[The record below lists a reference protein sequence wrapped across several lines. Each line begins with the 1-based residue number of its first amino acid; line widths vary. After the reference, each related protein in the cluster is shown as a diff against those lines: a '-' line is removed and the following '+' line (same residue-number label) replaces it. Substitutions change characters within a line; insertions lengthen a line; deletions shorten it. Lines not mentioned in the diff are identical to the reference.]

1 MFIKYLVLN
10 NFRNYQNLNIS
21 LSPRTNIFIG
31 DNAQGKTNIL
41 ESLCYA
47 SLGKSHR
54 TNKDKEVIRWG
65 EEDAYI
71 LAYIDKKRL
80 DKKIEMKIFKH
91 GGKGFNV
98 NKIKINKLSDLIGI
112 LNVVIFSPEDLKI
125 VKESPVYRRK
135 FLDMEICKLSKSYL
149 YNLTQYKKILSERN
163 AAIKKFKISDS
174 ILDIYDE
181 QIVEYGSKIIQ
192 DRISYIEKL
201 NEKSKNI
208 HLDITSKKEEIKF
221 SYLSSVKNY
230 SDIKKDL
237 FETIRKNRNRDIES
251 RNTLIGPHRDDFD
264 IKINGIDT
272 RIYGSQ
278 GQQRTAVLTIKF
290 ASLDII
296 KDLTG
301 EYPVL
306 LLDDVLSELDSSRQ
320 KYILNSIK
328 KVQTLITCTGMN
340 DIEKYIDNDSKV
352 FSVRNGV
359 ITEMVKS

>member
-10 NFRNYQNLNIS
+10 NFRNYENLNIS
-21 LSPRTNIFIG
+21 LSSKTNIFIG

-54 TNKDKEVIRWG
+54 TNKDKEVIRW
-65 EEDAYI
+65 ENEAAYI
-71 LAYIDKKRL
+71 LVYVDKKRL

-98 NKIKINKLSDLIGI
+98 NKVKLNKLSDLIGI

-125 VKESPVYRRK
+125 VKESPVYRRR
-135 FLDMEICKLSKSYL
+135 FLDMELCKLSKSYL
-149 YNLTQYKKILSERN
+149 YNLAQYKKILSERN
-163 AAIKKFKISDS
+163 ATIKKFKVSNS

-181 QIVEYGSKIIQ
+181 QIVEFGAKIIK
-192 DRISYIEKL
+192 DRILYIEKL
-201 NEKSKNI
+201 NEKSQEI
-208 HLDITSKKEEIKF
+208 HQDITSKKEKIQF
-221 SYLSSVKNY
+221 SYTSSIKNY
-230 SDIKKDL
+230 SDIKKEL
-237 FETIRKNRNRDIES
+237 FETIRKNRSRDIES
-251 RNTLIGPHRDDFD
+251 RNTLIGPHRDDFS
-264 IKINGIDT
+264 IKINNVDT

-290 ASLDII
+290 ASLEII

-306 LLDDVLSELDSSRQ
+306 LLDDVLSELDSNRQ

-328 KVQTLITCTGMN
+328 KVQTLITCTGIN
-340 DIEKYIDNDSKV
+340 DIKKHLDEDSKI
-352 FSVRNGV
+352 FSVKNGV
-359 ITEMVKS
+359 ITEMV